1 MRLSSQGLLV
11 ACLVS
16 GASAV
21 ANAQTTGAYC
31 DLAGRW
37 EDQAGAVYDL
47 SQEEKNGTVF
57 VKGTLRGSARSGH
70 PDLRGALE
78 GNLVSPNKFKGTF
91 RNWEKPAGKAEVE
104 SLGKVTFTVSHD
116 GKLDGK
122 MVGELRWSGTQRP
135 IEWPL
140 KFTRAAG
147 EWPAEWPKLP
157 DAYVKITDVSNGCG
171 PGKASEE
178 DRYADTAVWHVETVR
193 YEVDFRPACLIHD
206 AGYSG
211 AKTDDIIDGGI
222 VDFFPHTQ
230 KQVDTRFEEDLKAAC
245 RADVRRTARQHGSP
259 EEDEQA
265 AINKCYSISENTRHT
280 VVRALGD
287 KFAWKKRP
295 DLRGRWLGTATGDW
309 FIDQTDR
316 VIKGNWMNVASG
328 LGGEFRGTLI
338 SYDKD
343 SAVQGTARIT
353 QCGKRTEADISLRY
367 DPKDPDRLHVSGGV
381 KDTLARPQK

>member
-1 MRLSSQGLLV
+1 
-11 ACLVS
+11 VS
-16 GASAV
+16 
-21 ANAQTTGAYC
+21 
-31 DLAGRW
+31 
-37 EDQAGAVYDL
+37 
-47 SQEEKNGTVF
+47 

-70 PDLRGALE
+70 PDLRGTLE
-78 GNLVSPNKFKGTF
+78 GNLVSPNKFKGRFTN
-91 RNWEKPAGKAEVE
+91 REKPAGKAEVVSDGE
-104 SLGKVTFTVSHD
+104 VTFTVSHD

-122 MVGELRWSGTQRP
+122 MVGELRWSGTHRP

-157 DAYVKITDVSNGCG
+157 DAYVKIADLSNGCG
-171 PGKASEE
+171 RGKASEE

-211 AKTDDIIDGGI
+211 AKTDDIIKGGI
-222 VDFFPHTQ
+222 VDFLPHTQ
-230 KQVDTRFEEDLKAAC
+230 KQVDTRFEEDLKDAC

-265 AINKCYSISENTRHT
+265 AINKCYSISANTRHT
-280 VVRALGD
+280 VVRALGE

-338 SYDKD
+338 SYDTD

-353 QCGKRTEADISLRY
+353 QCGKRTEADINLRY
-367 DPKDPDRLHVSGGV
+367 DPKNPDQLHVSGGV
-381 KDTLARPQK
+381 KDTLTRQ

>member
-1 MRLSSQGLLV
+1 MRLSNQGLLV

-47 SQEEKNGTVF
+47 SQEEKNGTVS

-70 PDLRGALE
+70 PDLRGELD
-78 GNLVSPNKFKGTF
+78 GNLVSPNKFEGGF
-91 RNWEKPAGKAEVE
+91 RNWEKPAGKAKVE

-178 DRYADTAVWHVETVR
+178 DRYEDTAVWHEETVR

-245 RADVRRTARQHGSP
+245 RADVRRTARQRGSP

-316 VIKGNWMNVASG
+316 VIKGNWMNAASG

-338 SYDKD
+338 SYDND
-343 SAVQGTARIT
+343 AAVQGTARIT

-381 KDTLARPQK
+381 KDTLARPQ